1 MASFIRPEDADQQ
14 PLVIRRNVFGA
25 TSISIMRRAHDAR
38 FATRYFCGDGI
49 DVGGG
54 VDSLGLFREFFP
66 LMRRLFTYE
75 KEHGDAQLLTNVNDD
90 TFDFLY
96 SSHCLEHLRD
106 PVEALRNWIRVVK
119 PGGHL
124 VVDVPEEDLY
134 EQGTWPSN
142 FNSDHKLSFTLSKRQ
157 SWSPVS
163 VNVLELVGKLND
175 QATPLSIAVMDH
187 CYRRQLHGRGFD
199 QTRTPMA
206 ESAIEIILLKLPP
219 KTPSASD

>member
-14 PLVIRRNVFGA
+14 PLVIRPNVFGA

-38 FATRYFCGDGI
+38 FATRYFRGNGI

-75 KEHGDAQLLTNVNDD
+75 KEHGDAQLLANVEDD

-106 PVEALRNWIRVVK
+106 PVEALQNWIRVVK
-119 PGGHL
+119 PSGHL
-124 VVDVPEEDLY
+124 VIDVPEEDLY
-134 EQGTWPSN
+134 EQGNWPSK
-142 FNSDHKLSFTLSKRQ
+142 FNGDHKLSFTLSKRQ

-163 VNVLELVGKLND
+163 VNVLDLVGQVND

-187 CYRRQLHGRGFD
+187 CYRHQMHGKGFD

-206 ESAIEIILLKLPP
+206 ESAIEIVLRRLPAQA
-219 KTPSASD
+219 TPASD